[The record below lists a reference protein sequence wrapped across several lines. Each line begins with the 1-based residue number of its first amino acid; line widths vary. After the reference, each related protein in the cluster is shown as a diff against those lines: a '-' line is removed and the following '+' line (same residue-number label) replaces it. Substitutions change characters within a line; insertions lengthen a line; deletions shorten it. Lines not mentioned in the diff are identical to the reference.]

1 MGDRKDLNIKK
12 ETIIIEEEIIGKFFY
27 RNIEYYFLLW
37 TQDPEVRKEITDKFD
52 YKKIKNIIN
61 KVKKTN
67 NKVGGNCNSYYI
79 DIIALIYRLQEINK

>member
-1 MGDRKDLNIKK
+1 MGDQKDLNIKK

-52 YKKIKNIIN
+52 YKKNQKHHKQSQKDKQQSRRKLQLILHRYNRSNI
-61 KVKKTN
+61 
-67 NKVGGNCNSYYI
+67 
-79 DIIALIYRLQEINK
+79 